1 MPVLG
6 CMYTRQQLNDFVAV
20 CHAIAV
26 GAVRTRTRTLRYLTQ
41 FSFAN
46 DADVAYE
53 CISDLFR
60 QDEKGVILQVTA
72 YFEGIDCAR
81 ATDQELLI
89 HLRRLVFS
97 KVNYGLFRLLNEA
110 DPALGKILRNTRLAC
125 QTLHNF
131 DIVERFGD
139 PCLVPPMCNPLEH
152 LPVLDP
158 TAIQRELHRVAQRS
172 EHVPGLLSRLSLFL
186 REQSTWS
193 RFVPVMAF
201 ALAVRSF
208 YEDRSV
214 PKQEIAD
221 EPESLLIAE
230 VTALIDDAC
239 SRVRR
244 QVEHKYVAGG
254 KVSGKDLDSYFRV
267 IRELLIDRFVQHD
280 GDARSLFTRLGNELP
295 ALTKETYLESHR
307 SRLEYLARLT
317 ESRVNRDLRK
327 RAET

>member
-6 CMYTRQQLNDFVAV
+6 RMYTRRQLNEFVAV

-26 GAVRTRTRTLRYLTQ
+26 GAVRTRVRTLRFLTR

-60 QDEKGVILQVTA
+60 QDEKGTILQVVA
-72 YFEGIDCAR
+72 YFEGIDCTH

-125 QTLHNF
+125 QTLQNF
-131 DIVERFGD
+131 DIIERFGD
-139 PCLVPPMCNPLEH
+139 PCLVPAMCDPLEH

-158 TAIQRELHRVAQRS
+158 IEIERELHRVAQRS
-172 EHVPGLLSRLSLFL
+172 EHIPGLLSRLSLFL
-186 REQSTWS
+186 REQSSWS
-193 RFVPVMAF
+193 RVVPLMAF

-214 PKQEIAD
+214 PKRDAVE
-221 EPESLLIAE
+221 EPDSLLAGE
-230 VTALIDDAC
+230 VTSLIEAAC
-239 SRVRR
+239 IRVRG
-244 QVEHKYVAGG
+244 QVEHKYVGVG
-254 KVSGKDLDSYFRV
+254 KVSEKDFESYFRV
-267 IRELLIDRFVQHD
+267 IRELLIDRFVHHD
-280 GDARSLFTRLGNELP
+280 GDSRSLFTRLGNELS
-295 ALTKETYLESHR
+295 ALTKEKYFEMHR

-317 ESRVNRDLRK
+317 ENLVTRDLRK
-327 RAET
+327 QV